1 MPVSASVVRRG
12 DAVGVSENR
21 RNRSE
26 MDLENTIGSRK
37 GSRGAGDESGQISK
51 RLLWAP
57 PSKSAS
63 MTGGSDD
70 DGEPTFTKMPKGSHL
85 FAPEFDYDDEINGSK
100 LTSQMEALYYLL
112 KGDNVLLCGQAG
124 AGKSWVVDTFKRI
137 VNSFQDR
144 LNAEGRQFTVAT
156 TASTG
161 IAATLIFGKTI
172 HSWSGLG
179 ISVDP
184 FDPDKLTGRE
194 KGSWVKARERIRET
208 DCLIVDEVSMLPS
221 YFLSNLDR
229 ACRIAKGKRGEP
241 FGGLQVVLV
250 GDFLQL
256 PPVGKPGETDSAG
269 NPVDSSYCFNAL
281 NMDGKHV
288 FAASHFK
295 YCYLD
300 RSRRTDSNSELN
312 ELLNGIRNGDVSEK
326 SLAALRARFHAKPVE
341 GKTYTRLRTMNWN
354 VDKFNEGKLA
364 SLRTPATEFH
374 VSKSGDMGY
383 CKEIVKNGRLSPIT
397 LKPGAVV
404 MLTSNA
410 AVPNSDYV
418 NGSMGVVVDCDGER
432 QVATVRFNDG
442 VTVDIGRVSQSKDTV
457 ELVQGVDE
465 ETGLPTVKENI
476 VELASVK
483 YLPLRLAWAITVH
496 KSQGQTLDAAVID
509 LSKCFQPGLGYVALS
524 RCRSLDDVIME
535 GDPDVVL
542 AASSN
547 ALKVDPSA
555 VDADRQIRKFAA
567 HGRERFLANEERTR
581 KLMAARR
588 SASSKSAKAS
598 VTREIGQAVSV
609 KEMFADD
616 ESCFEYLKAWR
627 SRRLSKNHAADGAG
641 KRSKSKSNYWR
652 PMALS

>member
-1 MPVSASVVRRG
+1 MAISSN
-12 DAVGVSENR
+12 DSK
-21 RNRSE
+21 
-26 MDLENTIGSRK
+26 SRK
-37 GSRGAGDESGQISK
+37 SESKKTSGAGSGSSWDSLSGNGSTGAQQPASTGNS
-51 RLLWAP
+51 LW
-57 PSKSAS
+57 S
-63 MTGGSDD
+63 MQAAGSLKPAAGSDD
-70 DGEPTFTKMPKGSHL
+70 EATFTKMPKGSHL
-85 FAPEFDYDDEINGSK
+85 FAPEFDYDDEIKGSK

-137 VNSFQDR
+137 VTGFEDR
-144 LNAEGRQFTVAT
+144 LNADGRQFTVAT

-194 KGSWVKARERIRET
+194 KGSWLKARDRIKAT
-208 DCLIVDEVSMLPS
+208 DCLIVDEVSMLPA
-221 YFLSNLDR
+221 YFLANLDR
-229 ACRIAKGKRGEP
+229 ACRIARGKRNEP
-241 FGGLQVVLV
+241 FGGLQIVLV

-256 PPVGKPGETDSAG
+256 PPVGKEGETDSAG

-300 RSRRTDSNSELN
+300 RSRRTEANSELN
-312 ELLNGIRNGDVSEK
+312 ELLNGIRNGNVSSK
-326 SLAALRARFHAKPVE
+326 SLKALRKRFHAGPE
-341 GKTYTRLRTMNWN
+341 SGKTYTRLRTMNWN
-354 VDKFNEGKLA
+354 VDRFNEDKLA
-364 SLRTPATEFH
+364 ALRSKPTEFY
-374 VSKSGDMGY
+374 VSKSGDMSY
-383 CKEIVKNGRLSPIT
+383 CREIVKNGRLAPIT

-410 AVPNSDYV
+410 AVPNSNYV

-442 VTVDIGRVSQSKDTV
+442 VTVDIGRIAQTKDDVT
-457 ELVQGVDE
+457 LVQDVDE
-465 ETGLPTVKENI
+465 ETGLPTVREEI

-496 KSQGQTLDAAVID
+496 KSQGQTLDAAMID

-524 RCRSLDDVIME
+524 RCRSLDDVVME

-542 AASSN
+542 DSDSD

-555 VDADRQIRKFAA
+555 VDADRQIRKLAA
-567 HGRERFLANEERTR
+567 HGRERFLQNEERVH
-581 KLMAARR
+581 KLSAARH
-588 SASSKSAKAS
+588 SATSKAARNG
-598 VTREIGQAVSV
+598 VTKEIGRAVSV

-616 ESCFEYLKAWR
+616 ESCFEYLEKWR
-627 SRRLSKNHAADGAG
+627 SRRLSKNHEATKAR
-641 KRSKSKSNYWR
+641 KMSRSFYR